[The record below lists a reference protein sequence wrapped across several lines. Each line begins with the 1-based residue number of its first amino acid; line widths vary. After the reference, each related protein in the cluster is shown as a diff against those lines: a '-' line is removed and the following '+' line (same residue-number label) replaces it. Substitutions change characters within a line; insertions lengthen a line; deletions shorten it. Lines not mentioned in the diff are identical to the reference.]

1 MDCSAS
7 LGNNDFRTQTEC
19 VKEFVISL
27 HVGEDNVR
35 VGYAPYNTDVYQSF
49 DLEQY
54 DTTDSVLLGIGKL
67 PLRGYPPI
75 IEEEGGSEEVE
86 HDS

>member
-7 LGNNDFRTQTEC
+7 LGNNNFRTQTEF

-35 VGYAPYNTDVYQSF
+35 VGYVPYNTDVYQSF

-54 DTTDSVLLGIGKL
+54 DTTDSILLGIGKL
-67 PLRGYPPI
+67 Y
-75 IEEEGGSEEVE
+75 
-86 HDS
+86 H